1 MKVEIKSIAGATL
14 YTAEIPDSTASGMH
28 QRAALERA
36 ASDSAHLGGADLR
49 DADLRGADLGGA
61 DLGGADLRDAD
72 LRGAYLGGAYLRG
85 ADLRGAYL
93 GSAYLGGADL
103 RSAYLDGAKL
113 TDELKLVG
121 ERPILVIG
129 PIGSRS
135 DVFSG
140 FVTDKGLRVR
150 AGCFFGTPNE
160 FKAALEVAHGGNAF
174 SREYLVALELLQ
186 LHSKLYSASMESEV
200 KAA

>member
-28 QRAALERA
+28 QRAALEKA
-36 ASDSAHLGGADLR
+36 ASDSADLRGADLR
-49 DADLRGADLGGA
+49 DAYLRGADLGGA
-61 DLGGADLRDAD
+61 YLGGAYLGGAD
-72 LRGAYLGGAYLRG
+72 LRGAYLGGA
-85 ADLRGAYL
+85 DLR
-93 GSAYLGGADL
+93 D
-103 RSAYLDGAKL
+103 AYLDGAKL